1 LLDEAL
7 QRCFF
12 FSFLVADS
20 LPSFFVDGKGGHH
33 VGDPAKV
40 VAMDPPH
47 GFLSC
52 DAAHLANEP
61 DLIVADCVLRDRY
74 SFLFELLS
82 RLALHFLKFSICIST
97 N

>member
-1 LLDEAL
+1 M
-7 QRCFF
+7 
-12 FSFLVADS
+12 
-20 LPSFFVDGKGGHH
+20 DGEGGHH

-47 GFLSC
+47 GFLSS

-61 DLIVADCVLRDRY
+61 NFVVANSVLGDRNL
-74 SFLFELLS
+74 FLFELLP